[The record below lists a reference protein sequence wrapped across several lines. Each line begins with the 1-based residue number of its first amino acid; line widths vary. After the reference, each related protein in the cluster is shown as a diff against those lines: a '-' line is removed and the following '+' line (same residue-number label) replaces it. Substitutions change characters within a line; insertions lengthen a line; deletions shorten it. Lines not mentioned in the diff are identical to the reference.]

1 MTHNQPIFY
10 IARLVLETC
19 TPLSI
24 ATGRTDGLVD
34 NLIVRDANGLP
45 AIPGSSLAGVLRHA
59 YQDHYD
65 TETPEPINTND
76 LFGSAKDEDEKGNP
90 SFVHLSWG
98 SLHDQNDEPI
108 EGLLAP
114 NDKRWDDDIL
124 KNAWEPIPVKRDH
137 VKLNHRN
144 VSDAEKQGKFE
155 RISLTTGHRFSVELS
170 LWSGVNDDPRW
181 QNLLDLLQQPN
192 FRLGGGTRRGLGQL
206 KIVRCAQG
214 QFDLRQETDFKHFG
228 ELTESLTDTKHLT
241 ETPLSNGLTPTTSLR
256 QISIELTPLEGYR
269 FGGGVETLVD
279 KSEAE
284 LLLVTER
291 CVKWQKHVISR
302 KGFKNSLWKGTIT
315 PKQVLIPA
323 SGIKGALSHR
333 VAYHYNALRQVF
345 ADKELTNRET
355 AHQDVKL
362 HVGEK
367 NEAVRALFG
376 YIQEKDEQQ
385 PQQEVA
391 QMGCLIF
398 NDVYLKRSNQEVQ
411 VVEYPHNG
419 VDRFTGGVRE
429 GVLFSEEV
437 VTDTKSFLLDI
448 TVVLPSN
455 QNKTWQTIK
464 KEGKAHDVWKAL
476 QLALNDLIE
485 GRLAIGAGGGR
496 GHGYFKG
503 SLKEGR
509 KWLEDSLHEPL
520 SKENSTENANC
531 SSLDKIQTSPMN
543 PAQTDSLKTSIS
555 PRYQPSTLPNKTQK
569 RKTQKQKQRKKGSS
583 IKKG

>member
-1 MTHNQPIFY
+1 MTHNQHVFY

-65 TETPEPINTND
+65 AETPEPINTNA
-76 LFGSAKDEDEKGNP
+76 LFGSGKDEDEKGNP

-98 SLHDQNDEPI
+98 CLHDQNNEPI
-108 EGLLAP
+108 EGLLDP
-114 NDKRWDDDIL
+114 NDSRWDDDIL
-124 KNAWEPIPVKRDH
+124 KNAREPIPVKRDH

-170 LWSGVNDDPRW
+170 LWSADNDDPRW

-206 KIVRCAQG
+206 KIVRCAKG
-214 QFDLRQETDFKHFG
+214 KFDLRQETGFEQFG
-228 ELTESLTDTKHLT
+228 ELTQSLMDTKHLT
-241 ETPLSNGLTPTTSLR
+241 KPNLSKDSIPTTSVR
-256 QISIELTPLEGYR
+256 QISIDLTPLEGYR
-269 FGGGVETLVD
+269 FGGGVERLVD

-284 LLLVTER
+284 LLLVTEQ
-291 CVKWQKHVISR
+291 CVEWENRTGK
-302 KGFKNSLWKGTIT
+302 LT
-315 PKQVLIPA
+315 PKKMLIPA
-323 SGIKGALSHR
+323 SGIKGALNHR
-333 VAYHYNALRQVF
+333 VAYHYNALTQVF
-345 ADKELTNRET
+345 ADKKLTNRDT
-355 AHQDVKL
+355 AHQDVKQ

-376 YIQEKDEQQ
+376 YVEEKDEQQ
-385 PQQEVA
+385 TQQEVA
-391 QMGCLIF
+391 QIGCLIF
-398 NDVYLKRSNQEVQ
+398 NDVYLKPSSQEVQ

-437 VTDTKSFLLDI
+437 VTDTQSFPLNI

-455 QNKTWQTIK
+455 ENKTWQDIK
-464 KEGKAHDVWKAL
+464 KEGKADHVWKAL
-476 QLALNDLIE
+476 QLALNDLVE

-496 GHGYFKG
+496 GHGYFSG
-503 SLKEGR
+503 
-509 KWLEDSLHEPL
+509 KWIAGERFY
-520 SKENSTENANC
+520 
-531 SSLDKIQTSPMN
+531 
-543 PAQTDSLKTSIS
+543 TDFTD
-555 PRYQPSTLPNKTQK
+555 
-569 RKTQKQKQRKKGSS
+569 
-583 IKKG
+583 